1 MIKKKDLLEAIS
13 ILESNQSKLEDAIKA
28 LDQKIVDI
36 SNSLLEVCGTSDS
49 NTQSI
54 RALDQTSASNRS
66 SVESLRRAMDGVQNS
81 MQQIAWTKEKDTKDF
96 ISFLKEKYQTDYNDY
111 CMANETKYITR
122 VNDIPIV
129 LPNATVR
136 KEYSASFSLPDDLV
150 ESYEVEGLDKEKDGL
165 EAVVDKLTCTISGT
179 PVNANDY
186 TLVIKYKYVG
196 WDSSKPS
203 ALERM
208 VHLIVN
214 PNPKDLWQDIPTE
227 ESIPY
232 FQPDKECDYVKVLE
246 KDGEAR
252 KDITVASVRGRSHA
266 HKGSPRDDHYRV
278 EFNEGNEWYVL
289 AVADGAGSAKYSRRG
304 STIACDTVVN
314 FCNEGLKDCASFED
328 LIKSYADNKTID
340 SKKAVLNELYKLLAN
355 AAYKAT
361 QAIEKE
367 AADVNAAIDRFNT
380 EGESEDFPAPEIKEK
395 VTERDYATTLL
406 LSISKKFDFGWFI
419 ASFWVGDG
427 AICIYKRG
435 TEDIP
440 SMAKMMGVPDS
451 GEQAGQTVF
460 ITMKNMVFKD
470 PSALYNRLKFEI
482 VDDFDALFLMSDGV
496 SDPMFETDANLANP
510 QKWDE
515 FWENLAGKNDD
526 GVAVHLTDDNE
537 ESKNELLKWLDFYI
551 GGNHDDRTIAILY

>member
-1 MIKKKDLLEAIS
+1 MIKKKDLQEAIS
-13 ILESNQSKLEDAIKA
+13 IIQSNQSKLEDAINA
-28 LDQKIVDI
+28 LNQKIVDI
-36 SNSLLEVCGTSDS
+36 NNSLLEVCGTSDS

-54 RALDQTSASNRS
+54 RVLDQTSASNRS
-66 SVESLRRAMDGVQNS
+66 SVESIRRAMDGVQNS
-81 MQQIAWTKEKDTKDF
+81 LHQLEWTKEKDIKDF
-96 ISFLKEKYQTDYNDY
+96 ITFLKEKYQTDYNEY

-150 ESYEVEGLDKEKDGL
+150 ECYEVEGLNKENDGL
-165 EAVVDKLTCTISGT
+165 EAVVDKLTCTITGI
-179 PVNANDY
+179 PVNAKDY

-208 VHLIVN
+208 IHLIVN
-214 PNPKDLWQDIPTE
+214 PNPKDLWQDIPTDQ
-227 ESIPY
+227 SIPY

-246 KDGEAR
+246 KDGVAR

-266 HKGSPRDDHYRV
+266 HKGSPRDDHYKV
-278 EFNEGNEWYVL
+278 QFNEENEWYVL
-289 AVADGAGSAKYSRRG
+289 AVADGAGSAKYSRKG
-304 STIACDTVVN
+304 STIACDTVVDY
-314 FCNEGLKDCASFED
+314 CNEGLKDCSSFEE
-328 LIKSYADNKTID
+328 LIKNHSENPSVD

-367 AADVNAAIDRFNT
+367 AAEVNSAIDKYNA
-380 EGESEDFPAPEIKEK
+380 EGESETVPVIKEK

-406 LSISKKFDFGWFI
+406 LSICKKFDFGWFV

-435 TEDIP
+435 SEDVP
-440 SMAKMMGVPDS
+440 TMAKMMGTPDS

-460 ITMKNMVFKD
+460 ITMKNMVFRD
-470 PSALYNRLKFEI
+470 SAALYNRLKFEI
-482 VDDFDALFLMSDGV
+482 VDDFDALFLMTDGV

-515 FWENLAGKNDD
+515 FWEILGGKNDD
-526 GVAVHLTDDNE
+526 GVTVNLTDDNE
-537 ESKNELLKWLDFYI
+537 ESKNELLKWLDFYV